1 MLVERSMHPEWLS
14 NAYAVADRQGGTAV
28 FVDSGADVA
37 PLVAAVEGWGA
48 TPAAIL
54 RTHSHHDHVV
64 HEDDLRDRYGIPV
77 IHTIEALPASIGDL
91 RLHAI
96 FTPGHADDHLAFVF
110 DNEAVFTGDVLFKDA
125 VGGGD
130 LAQVRA
136 SVLELLELPGVLR
149 RLPRSH
155 RRDDDRPG
163 ARVEPVRPRLARDG
177 AGGDGAGARRRP
189 RRDARRL
196 VAGLRRQ
203 GQGLGPLRR
212 RHRRH
217 RRRLSRRAVILA
229 IDQGTSG
236 TTCLVVDGE
245 LEIRGRGYV
254 AIASRYPQP
263 GWVEQDPEEIW
274 SSVLAAAEAALASA
288 GLRAADLTAIG
299 ITNQRETTILWERGS
314 GRPLQDAIVWQDRRT
329 AERCRELPAD
339 LIRERTGLV
348 PDPYFS
354 ATKLEWLL
362 ARAEQPAAELAFGT
376 VDSWLVWKLTG
387 GRRHVTDVTNA
398 ARTMLFDIG
407 RLAWDD
413 ELLALFGVDP
423 SLLPEVVATSGVLG
437 EGELFGAALPI
448 ASLVGD
454 QQAALFGQGCF
465 EPREAKA
472 TYGTGSFVLVN
483 VGGDRGAAPAGLLK
497 TVAAVAPGHDV
508 QYAVEGSVLTSGAV
522 VQWLR
527 DGLGI
532 AADADEVERLAVE
545 AGSSGGVIVRPR
557 ARRARVAVL
566 GSRRPRPHQRDH
578 RRHDARAHRARDAR
592 GHRAPGGRRARGAS
606 RRRRVP
612 PRRRRSEPQRVPDAA
627 PGGPAGTARR
637 GRGREGEH
645 RRRRRRPRGARHGR
659 LAEPG
664 GVRGAGA
671 ARPELRAL
679 AVPRRGGASGAPSG
693 GSRSSVR
700 GCARSVW

>member
-1 MLVERSMHPEWLS
+1 M
-14 NAYAVADRQGGTAV
+14 
-28 FVDSGADVA
+28 
-37 PLVAAVEGWGA
+37 
-48 TPAAIL
+48 
-54 RTHSHHDHVV
+54 
-64 HEDDLRDRYGIPV
+64 
-77 IHTIEALPASIGDL
+77 
-91 RLHAI
+91 
-96 FTPGHADDHLAFVF
+96 
-110 DNEAVFTGDVLFKDA
+110 
-125 VGGGD
+125 
-130 LAQVRA
+130 
-136 SVLELLELPGVLR
+136 
-149 RLPRSH
+149 
-155 RRDDDRPG
+155 
-163 ARVEPVRPRLARDG
+163 
-177 AGGDGAGARRRP
+177 
-189 RRDARRL
+189 
-196 VAGLRRQ
+196 
-203 GQGLGPLRR
+203 
-212 RHRRH
+212 
-217 RRRLSRRAVILA
+217 ILA

-274 SSVLAAAEAALASA
+274 SSVVAAAEAALASA

-299 ITNQRETTILWERGS
+299 ITNQRETTILWERRS
-314 GRPLQDAIVWQDRRT
+314 GQPLQDAIVWQDRRT
-329 AERCRELPAD
+329 ADRCRELPGE

-348 PDPYFS
+348 SDPYFS

-362 ARAEQPAAELAFGT
+362 ARTAQPAAELAFGT

-387 GRRHVTDVTNA
+387 GGRHVTDVTNA

-437 EGELFGAALPI
+437 EAELFGVALPI

-497 TVAAVAPGHDV
+497 TVAAVAAGHDV

-545 AGSSGGVIVRPR
+545 AGSSGGVTFVP
-557 ARRARVAVL
+557 ALAGL
-566 GSRRPRPHQRDH
+566 GSPYWDPDVRGLISGITGGTTRGNI
-578 RRHDARAHRARDAR
+578 ARATLEGIAHQVADVLDAHPDGVAFLR
-592 GHRAPGGRRARGAS
+592 VDGGAS
-606 RRRRVP
+606 RNAFLMQLQADLLERPVEVVAEKESTAVGAAALAGLATGVWPSPEAFAERVHRGP
-612 PRRRRSEPQRVPDAA
+612 SYEPSLSHDEVEQRRSEW
-627 PGGPAGTARR
+627 
-637 GRGREGEH
+637 
-645 RRRRRRPRGARHGR
+645 R
-659 LAEPG
+659 LAIE
-664 GVRGAGA
+664 R
-671 ARPELRAL
+671 ARMH
-679 AVPRRGGASGAPSG
+679 
-693 GSRSSVR
+693 
-700 GCARSVW
+700 